1 LTLPTGLSPSAY
13 LPKHLK
19 SELDLTLPISA
30 GSQKK
35 PSKLVQ
41 ERLCL
46 AGFNLKVDGDFG
58 PATTQQ
64 MKNFQ
69 QKAGLQTSGGY
80 GSKEHDLLAAPLVKA
95 INPLAAGAQ
104 KLGPM
109 IVAVARQHT
118 KQHPVEVGGD
128 NRGPWVRTYM
138 DGNEGEEWKWCA
150 GFCFFVIEQACDI
163 LGQQLPMSKSFTV
176 DVIVDRAKGAGQFLS
191 EQQARSA
198 QGKAKI
204 VPGSLFVVRA
214 SASHWS
220 HVGIVT
226 QASKDSFGTCEGNT
240 NDDGSSNGFEA
251 VERVRGYSGKDFVIW

>member
-1 LTLPTGLSPSAY
+1 MTLPTQLAPNAY

-19 SELDLTLPISA
+19 SELDLALPIAS
-30 GSQKK
+30 GSPRKLA
-35 PSKLVQ
+35 KLVQ

-46 AGFNLKVDGDFG
+46 AGFKLKVDGDWG

-64 MKNFQ
+64 MKSFQ
-69 QKAGLQTSGGY
+69 QKSGLQQSGTYDTG
-80 GSKEHDLLAAPLVKA
+80 EHDLLAAPFVKA
-95 INPLAAGAQ
+95 VNPLAAGNQ
-104 KLGPM
+104 KLGSM

-118 KQHPVEVGGD
+118 RQHPIEVGGD
-128 NRGPWVRTYM
+128 NCGPWVRMYM

-150 GFCFFVIEQACDI
+150 GFSFFIIEQACNI
-163 LGQQLPMSKSFTV
+163 LSQPMPMNKSFAV
-176 DVIVDRAKGAGQFLS
+176 DVIVDRAKNAGQFLS

-214 SASHWS
+214 SSSHWS

-226 QASKDSFGTCEGNT
+226 QANKDAFGTCEGNT
-240 NDDGSSNGFEA
+240 NDDGSANGFEA
-251 VERVRGYSGKDFVIW
+251 VERVRGYSAKDFVIW